1 MRYGGGRNGG
11 LNVTLGDGWNIIFVG
26 MGVMLTIS
34 CARPRSQRVT
44 VCVWP
49 GIAPHPV
56 L

>member
-34 CARPRSQRVT
+34 CARA
-44 VCVWP
+44 P
-49 GIAPHPV
+49 GSG
-56 L
+56 